1 MIYTNIILDNST
13 IRSAIILLNKQK
25 IKTLIV
31 VDKNR
36 KLLGSITDGDLR
48 RGMLKKNS
56 ISSPIKKIYNKKTI
70 YLDNKQKVNSKEIIN
85 IFNKNNINII
95 PVVNSSKKIIKILN
109 IDQYEKTKIKEK
121 KINKINIPVCI
132 MAGGKGSRLKPF
144 SVILPKPLIP
154 YKGQTVIENIIDH
167 LEKYKVENIFVSI
180 NFKKE
185 IIKSYLKEVLPKK
198 KIKFIEEKQF
208 LGTCGSLSHFKN
220 KNIKSCLVINC
231 DTLLNIE
238 FNELINYHNKFS
250 YDLTLVGAIKK
261 TVIPYGI
268 LELDQEKLD
277 LKKMEE
283 KPSKKYLVNTGA
295 YILNKRII
303 KLIPKDKK
311 FNFNDLVD
319 KIKLTKNLRI
329 GVYPINEKN
338 WIDLGTWKEYE
349 KNIDI
354 NNQII

>member
-1 MIYTNIILDNST
+1 MIYTNIILENST

-56 ISSPIKKIYNKKTI
+56 IGSPIKKIYNKKTI
-70 YLDNKQKVNSKEIIN
+70 YLDHKQKIKSKEIIN

-109 IDQYEKTKIKEK
+109 IDQYEKTKIKET

-154 YKGQTVIENIIDH
+154 YKGQTVIENIINH
-167 LEKYKVENIFVSI
+167 INKYKVENIFVSI

-185 IIKSYLKEVLPKK
+185 IIKSYLKEVLPNK

-238 FNELINYHNKFS
+238 FNELINYHNKFN

-268 LELDQEKLD
+268 LKLDHEKLD

-319 KIKLTKNLRI
+319 KIRSIKNLRI

-349 KNIDI
+349 KNINI
-354 NNQII
+354 NI

>member
-1 MIYTNIILDNST
+1 MIYTNIILENST
-13 IRSAIILLNKQK
+13 IRNAIILLNKQK

-56 ISSPIKKIYNKKTI
+56 IGSPIKKIYNKKTI
-70 YLDNKQKVNSKEIIN
+70 YLDHKQKIKSKEIIN

-109 IDQYEKTKIKEK
+109 IDQYEKTKIKET

-154 YKGQTVIENIIDH
+154 YKGQTVIENIINHID
-167 LEKYKVENIFVSI
+167 KYKVENIFVSI

-185 IIKSYLKEVLPKK
+185 IIKSYLKEVLPNK

-238 FNELINYHNKFS
+238 FNELINYHNKFN

-268 LELDQEKLD
+268 LKLDHEKLD

-303 KLIPKDKK
+303 KLIPNDKK

-319 KIKLTKNLRI
+319 KIRSIKNLRI

-354 NNQII
+354 NI